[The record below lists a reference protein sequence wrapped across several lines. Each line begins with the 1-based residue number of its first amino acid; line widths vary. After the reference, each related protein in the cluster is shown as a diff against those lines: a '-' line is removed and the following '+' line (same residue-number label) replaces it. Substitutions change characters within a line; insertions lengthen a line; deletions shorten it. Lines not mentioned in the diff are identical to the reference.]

1 MRQALIKVANHS
13 VQWLEMTAFV
23 AKRALDGLAELC
35 GCKFVVAKSLTGVSI
50 MAVIINKDGGGGGG
64 AGFTLVGIIVGAVL
78 LAVAVVGFLMWD
90 NYKSGGAPKAI
101 VVTGQA
107 K

>member
-1 MRQALIKVANHS
+1 
-13 VQWLEMTAFV
+13 
-23 AKRALDGLAELC
+23 
-35 GCKFVVAKSLTGVSI
+35 
-50 MAVIINKDGGGGGG
+50 MAVEINTNGNGGGGN
-64 AGFTLVGIIVGAVL
+64 AVIGFILGAVL

-101 VVTGQA
+101 IVTGQN